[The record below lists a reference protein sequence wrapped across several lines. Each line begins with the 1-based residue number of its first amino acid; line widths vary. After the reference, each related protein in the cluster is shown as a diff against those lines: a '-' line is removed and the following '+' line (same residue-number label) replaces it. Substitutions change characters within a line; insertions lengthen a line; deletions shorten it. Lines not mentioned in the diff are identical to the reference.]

1 MIGRWPSGTPRI
13 ILGNFDHYDG
23 EASAQAIIN
32 HLGPGDYA
40 AYYASQ
46 VGTGWYLP
54 SVGELDLIYNNL
66 STNSVVNL
74 TSSSHAK
81 SYGSSSEKVFNTHK
95 APFIL
100 VCSGS

>member
-1 MIGRWPSGTPRI
+1 MIGMWPSGTPRM

-46 VGTGWYLP
+46 VGTWWYLP

-66 STNSVVNL
+66 STNSVVHL
-74 TSSSHAK
+74 ISSSHAK
-81 SYGSSSEKVFNTHK
+81 SYGSSSEKVFQYTQST
-95 APFIL
+95 FYFG
-100 VCSGS
+100 VF